1 MTPSPW
7 LRGCLTALAVALV
20 LCVLRRAGPRFGGL
34 AAAIPVTSVPALA
47 WASWEQGAAFAAAS
61 ATAALLATGMT
72 GLFAL
77 RYAWAARRQA
87 PWQALLAAA
96 LPALLLTGLVS
107 GLGGSLVLSLTGATG
122 ILIVCGLLMPP
133 ATPAQPRVTH
143 WHRELLM
150 TMAVSGAV
158 TALMTLIAPRVPPLL
173 CGLVAAIPVVGMST
187 TVSVHAQGG
196 SGTVT
201 VFLRAY
207 LQGLLAKLA
216 FLGSLAATLP
226 AASGPLPWLAAT
238 ASGVVVIVLLKRLAS
253 LPVLVSWAKAGV
265 TMLGTCPSPPPP
277 THALAQPRGPTAPQ

>member
-107 GLGGSLVLSLTGATG
+107 GLGGSLV
-122 ILIVCGLLMPP
+122 
-133 ATPAQPRVTH
+133 
-143 WHRELLM
+143 
-150 TMAVSGAV
+150 
-158 TALMTLIAPRVPPLL
+158 L

>member
-1 MTPSPW
+1 MTTSPW

-47 WASWEQGAAFAAAS
+47 WASWEQGPGFAAAS

-77 RYAWAARRQA
+77 RYAWGARRHG
-87 PWQALLAAA
+87 PWQALIAAA

-107 GLGGSLVLSLTGATG
+107 GLGGSLLWSLTGATA
-122 ILIVCGLLMPP
+122 ILVVSGLLMPP
-133 ATPAQPRVTH
+133 ATPARPRITNWRRDV
-143 WHRELLM
+143 LM

-207 LQGLLAKLA
+207 VQGLFAKVA

-226 AASGPLPWLAAT
+226 LAHGPLPWLAAT
-238 ASGVVVIVLLKRLAS
+238 ASGVVVIVLMSRHPAQALTDGGRFWS
-253 LPVLVSWAKAGV
+253 LGHGRPAL
-265 TMLGTCPSPPPP
+265 PP
-277 THALAQPRGPTAPQ
+277 Q